1 MKRKGLD
8 GLYDRFTPEE
18 RFRLDVEARA
28 RGDEQESRRLLERCP
43 RRTYVMND
51 WAFSNRWQTA
61 MKLTDAMCFDL
72 SQHLSDL
79 RTIDALREVLHDMRI
94 PYRQE
99 AEDAYLC
106 GHEAGSRYAWRRA
119 GMEGDPPGWGPPEDE
134 EAIEE
139 DFDPAVEGELEEL
152 DARLQEAD
160 ILPTLLDRLER
171 EVAQEAWE
179 VWEAFATFSKGSLN
193 IEPEKLLKV
202 RYEPMLAG
210 VEDLKRRREELAF
223 EADKERIAEYGQM
236 LVEVWGHCLQEARRL
251 SNPG

>member
-8 GLYDRFTPEE
+8 RQYDRFTPEE

-43 RRTYVMND
+43 RHSYVMND

-61 MKLTDAMCFDL
+61 MKLADAVCLDL
-72 SQHLSDL
+72 SRHLSNL
-79 RTIDALREVLHDMRI
+79 RTIDALREMLPHVRT
-94 PYRQE
+94 PYRIE
-99 AEDAYLC
+99 AEDAYLS

-134 EAIEE
+134 EAIED
-139 DFDPAVEGELEEL
+139 DFDPAVDGELEAL

-160 ILPTLLDRLER
+160 ILPALLDRLER
-171 EVAQEAWE
+171 EVAQEALV
-179 VWEAFATFSKGSLN
+179 VWDAFATFSESSLN

-202 RYEPMLAG
+202 SFEPMLAG

-223 EADKERIAEYGQM
+223 EADKEHIAEYEQV
-236 LVEVWGHCLQEARRL
+236 LAEVWEHCLQEARRL
-251 SNPG
+251 SKAG